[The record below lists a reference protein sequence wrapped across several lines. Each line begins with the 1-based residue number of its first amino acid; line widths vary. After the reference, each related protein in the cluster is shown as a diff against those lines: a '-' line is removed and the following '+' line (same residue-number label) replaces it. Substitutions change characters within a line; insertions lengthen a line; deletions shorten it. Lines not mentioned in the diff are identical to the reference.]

1 MWVKRGE
8 FYIGE
13 SFHDLGFNVIAKT
26 PGPYPNVLLVWW
38 LIQEIR

>member
-13 SFHDLGFNVIAKT
+13 FFYDLGFNVIVKIF
-26 PGPYPNVLLVWW
+26 GFYFNVLLVWW
-38 LIQEIR
+38 FI